1 MRTEEPSEICHSL
14 PESSVKVDANRHF
27 RLELPN
33 RQHCT
38 SVALGLTLPL
48 ETARVPDLGRKQ
60 FQVGGINA
68 PIPEPWL
75 PFRTAFL
82 RHPWLIR

>member
-14 PESSVKVDANRHF
+14 PESSVKADANRHF

-48 ETARVPDLGRKQ
+48 ETARVPDLKGNSFKSAELTPL
-60 FQVGGINA
+60 FQR
-68 PIPEPWL
+68 PWM
-75 PFRTAFL
+75 PSRTAFL
-82 RHPWLIR
+82 RTSG